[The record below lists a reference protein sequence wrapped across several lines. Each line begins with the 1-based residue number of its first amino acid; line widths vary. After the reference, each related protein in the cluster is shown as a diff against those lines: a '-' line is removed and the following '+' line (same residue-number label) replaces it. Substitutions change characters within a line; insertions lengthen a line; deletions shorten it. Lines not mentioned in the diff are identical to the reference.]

1 FRSQHAGGFFVAMC
15 DGSVRFVSDTVEVG
29 VKSGVYDWAWDNSPS
44 GMGTWERLNAS
55 GDGLVLDD
63 TSEPNFSSTVVPF
76 VFGDMNGDGVL
87 DNFDI
92 AAFELALADP
102 AAYLAIYPNLSD
114 YQQRGDINN
123 NGTFDN
129 FDMGAFEALLTDLL

>member
-1 FRSQHAGGFFVAMC
+1 DRFLGDDLNPTRAAALNVSLPGGTTSNAQAFAAQQCMPYFSSNAGNASGKFRSQHAGGFFVAMC

-63 TSEPNFSSTVVPF
+63 TSDPNFS
-76 VFGDMNGDGVL
+76 
-87 DNFDI
+87 
-92 AAFELALADP
+92 
-102 AAYLAIYPNLSD
+102 
-114 YQQRGDINN
+114 
-123 NGTFDN
+123 
-129 FDMGAFEALLTDLL
+129 